1 MSVLK
6 SDVDMAKLYVQF
18 LEQNRS
24 QDLYQQTSR
33 AVCSVS

>member
-24 QDLYQQTSR
+24 HDLYQQTSR
-33 AVCSVS
+33 AVCSVG

>member
-18 LEQNRS
+18 LEQNKS

-33 AVCSVS
+33 AVCSVT

>member
-6 SDVDMAKLYVQF
+6 SDIDMAKLYVQF
-18 LEQNRS
+18 LDQNRPH
-24 QDLYQQTSR
+24 DLYQQTSR

>member
-6 SDVDMAKLYVQF
+6 SDMDMAKPYVQF